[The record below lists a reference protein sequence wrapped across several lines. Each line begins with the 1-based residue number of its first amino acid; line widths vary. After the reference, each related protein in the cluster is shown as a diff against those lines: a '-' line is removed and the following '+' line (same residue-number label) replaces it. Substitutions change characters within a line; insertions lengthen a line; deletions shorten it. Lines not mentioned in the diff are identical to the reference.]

1 MLNLFMVRDFALGVP
16 DDEVPRVKEGSWSC
30 ILFTYGQ
37 PSESEQNPEQH
48 QGGKRPCVSMPVA
61 AVVRCRMSPP
71 IREQT
76 APFLGVKATLAI
88 FRTRV
93 WAGGSTFAKVGID
106 LNPPSSSALVA
117 IGHGGRRG
125 ELAL

>member
-1 MLNLFMVRDFALGVP
+1 MCQHAR
-16 DDEVPRVKEGSWSC
+16 RGSRS
-30 ILFTYGQ
+30 L
-37 PSESEQNPEQH
+37 QN
-48 QGGKRPCVSMPVA
+48 V
-61 AVVRCRMSPP
+61 
-71 IREQT
+71 T
-76 APFLGVKATLAI
+76 ANSRTNDSISATRLGVKATLAI